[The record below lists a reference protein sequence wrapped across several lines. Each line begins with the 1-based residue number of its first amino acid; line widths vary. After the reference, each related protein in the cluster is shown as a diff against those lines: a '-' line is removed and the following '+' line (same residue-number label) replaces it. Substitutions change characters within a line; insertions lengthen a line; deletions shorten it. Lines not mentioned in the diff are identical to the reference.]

1 MAHDSSTDT
10 QQPNFE
16 QAMQQ
21 LELVVQEMERG
32 ELPLDVALG
41 KFQEGITLA
50 RSCQRY
56 LKNAEQQ
63 VSVLAK
69 DNATL
74 EVLPTDESDSDH
86 EF

>member
-1 MAHDSSTDT
+1 MAHDSATEK

-32 ELPLDVALG
+32 ELPLDEALG

-56 LKNAEQQ
+56 LKDAEQQ

-74 EVLPTDESDSDH
+74 EVLTTDESDSDY

>member
-1 MAHDSSTDT
+1 MAHDSATEK

-41 KFQEGITLA
+41 KFQEGIT
-50 RSCQRY
+50 
-56 LKNAEQQ
+56 
-63 VSVLAK
+63 
-69 DNATL
+69 
-74 EVLPTDESDSDH
+74 
-86 EF
+86 

>member
-1 MAHDSSTDT
+1 MEQGNATDN

-32 ELPLDVALG
+32 ELPLDVALA

-50 RSCQRY
+50 RSCQHY
-56 LKNAEQQ
+56 LKDAEQK

-74 EVLPTDESDSDH
+74 EALSTDDSDPGY
-86 EF
+86 EL